1 VRWFF
6 RVRENQAATATSG
19 ADRRDGFAG
28 PKEGVDFGYAVT
40 RCFATFPSSFITRVL
55 GERAWSSD
63 P

>member
-1 VRWFF
+1 MRWFF
-6 RVRENQAATATSG
+6 RVRENQATATSG

-28 PKEGVDFGYAVT
+28 RIRKVSTTLERGASR
-40 RCFATFPSSFITRVL
+40 RCPPPLLLGVL